1 MNKTVIITGG
11 ARRIGKGLAI
21 QFANSGWNVG
31 IIYNKSAESAKET
44 IQLIEQTGVRA
55 FAIQADVSDHNDIQ
69 NAIVKMVEHFGEV
82 GVLVNNA
89 AIYPESQSL
98 NDLTI
103 DSWEQVMNTNL
114 RSILSASQKFA
125 EFAKNGS
132 RIINIASLGA
142 FKIWKQRI
150 PYNVSKAGVI
160 QLTKALALELAPNL
174 SVNSVSPGTIEIKDE
189 VADAG
194 ALIPMDR
201 IPMKRY
207 GNVNDV
213 FDAVYFF
220 ANCSSFITG
229 QNISIDGGFSL

>member
-1 MNKTVIITGG
+1 MNNTVIITGG
-11 ARRIGKGLAI
+11 ARRIGRGLAI

-31 IIYNKSAESAKET
+31 IIYNKSAEQATET
-44 IQLIEQTGVRA
+44 VHLIQKTGVKA
-55 FAIQADVSDHNDIQ
+55 FSIQADVSQHDEIQ
-69 NAIVKMVEHFGEV
+69 NAIAEMKNHFGDV
-82 GVLVNNA
+82 QVLVNNA
-89 AIYPESQSL
+89 AIYPERQSL
-98 NDLTI
+98 SELTI
-103 DSWEQVMNTNL
+103 DSWELVMNTNL
-114 RSILSASQKFA
+114 RSILSSSQKFA
-125 EFAKNGS
+125 EIAQSGA

-142 FKIWKQRI
+142 FRIWKQRI

-160 QLTKALALELAPNL
+160 QLTKALALELAPDI

-189 VADAG
+189 AADAG
-194 ALIPMDR
+194 ALISVDK

-229 QNISIDGGFSL
+229 QNLSIDGGFSL

>member
-1 MNKTVIITGG
+1 MNNTVIITGG

-31 IIYNKSAESAKET
+31 IIYNKSAEQAKET
-44 IQLIEQTGVRA
+44 ARLIEQTGVRA
-55 FAIQADVSDHNDIQ
+55 YAIQADVSHYDEIQ
-69 NAIVKMVEHFGEV
+69 NSIVEMKNHFGEV
-82 GVLVNNA
+82 QVLVNNA
-89 AIYPESQSL
+89 AIYPERQSL
-98 NDLTI
+98 NELTI
-103 DSWEQVMNTNL
+103 DSWELVMNTNL
-114 RSILSASQKFA
+114 RSILSSSQKFA
-125 EFAKNGS
+125 EIAQSGA

-142 FKIWKQRI
+142 FRIWKQRI

-160 QLTKALALELAPNL
+160 QLTKALALELAPDI

-189 VADAG
+189 AADAG
-194 ALIPMDR
+194 TLISVDK

-229 QNISIDGGFSL
+229 QNLSIDGGFSL

>member
-1 MNKTVIITGG
+1 MNNTVIITGG

-31 IIYNKSAESAKET
+31 IIYNKSAEQAKET
-44 IQLIEQTGVRA
+44 LRLIEQTGVRA
-55 FAIQADVSDHNDIQ
+55 YAIQADVSHHDEIQ
-69 NAIVKMVEHFGEV
+69 NAIVEMKNHFGEV
-82 GVLVNNA
+82 HVLVNNA
-89 AIYPESQSL
+89 AIYPERQSL
-98 NDLTI
+98 QELTI
-103 DSWEQVMNTNL
+103 DSWELVMNTNL
-114 RSILSASQKFA
+114 RSILSSSQKFA
-125 EFAKNGS
+125 EIVQSGA

-142 FKIWKQRI
+142 FRIWKQRI
-150 PYNVSKAGVI
+150 PYNVSKTGVI
-160 QLTKALALELAPNL
+160 QLTKALALELAPDI

-189 VADAG
+189 AADAG
-194 ALIPMDR
+194 ALISVDK

-229 QNISIDGGFSL
+229 QNLSIDGGFSL